1 MDGSVK
7 RVSRAVQEIEEYRF
21 GVFATGGASAYQRA
35 ANAFQ
40 VGVEGDVVGGEEQEE
55 DEEEEEEGEAASLR
69 VQSATCP
76 VYVDMRI

>member
-1 MDGSVK
+1 MK

>member
-55 DEEEEEEGEAASLR
+55 DEEEEEGEAASLR